1 MIYDMMLPA
10 VLPWV
15 SQWLTPVWVLSLGV
29 TLGLVVLGLIWAVVS
44 AVNRRWSNEIHDAL
58 TEGVLMPVLVLGGCL
73 AVFAVV
79 GFFVADNPALVAR
92 SLQRIPSVGMRTV
105 EFTLPASAER
115 AKDEFAE
122 VPFEELAVNFRRDE
136 IRRIEFRADQ
146 NLEVRTVSPNATDV
160 KTGGMKLEIN
170 SGAPSV
176 WIAPAQGLSLIL
188 PDADVRAIYARNLGD
203 KDAKLTMYLYTS
215 PPVPEVWTIL
225 NSAIFTVLVFLLY
238 LVPRLT
244 NPRLSAVSLA
254 TFKSQTAQPVF
265 LILVLL
271 GVVAIIALLVWPF
284 GTLGEDI
291 KQMKKS
297 GILVILTAAIF
308 QAIWAAST
316 EIAEEIEGRTALTV
330 LSKPLG
336 RVSFII
342 GKFLGIF
349 WTVALLFFIQGL
361 LLLVL
366 VAYKP
371 IYEAREGAIQDVTWQ
386 MCHGEMIS
394 VLPALL
400 LAFMETIVLTSISV
414 AISTRLPMLANL
426 ILCFAIYVLGN
437 LTPMIVQS
445 GIGRFEIVQ
454 FFGRLIATVFP
465 NLESFNVEAAMSGGY
480 VVPVAY
486 LGSAAIYAGI
496 YSLIAL
502 FLALLLFE
510 DRDVA

>member
-1 MIYDMMLPA
+1 MFDLMLPA

-15 SQWLTPVWVLSLGV
+15 SQWLTPVWVLSLGI
-29 TLGLVVLGLIWAVVS
+29 TAGLVVLGLMWAVVS
-44 AVNRRWSNEIHDAL
+44 ALQRRMAAEIREAL
-58 TEGVLMPVLVLGGCL
+58 SEGVLMPVLVMCTCL

-79 GFFVADNPALVAR
+79 GSFVAENPLLVLR
-92 SLQRIPSVGMRTV
+92 SLQRMPAVGVRQV
-105 EFTLPASAER
+105 EFTLPASPER
-115 AKDEFAE
+115 AQDEFAA
-122 VPFEELAVNFRRDE
+122 VPFQELAVSFRRDE

-146 NLEVRTVSPNATDV
+146 NIEVRTVSPDATDL
-160 KTGGMKLEIN
+160 KTGGAKLEIS
-170 SGAPSV
+170 SGTPAI
-176 WIAPAQGLSLIL
+176 WIAPAQGISLML
-188 PDADVRAIYARNLGD
+188 PEPEVRQLYGRNLGD
-203 KDAKLTMYLYTS
+203 RDAKLTMFITTT
-215 PPVPEVWTIL
+215 PPVPEVWTIPTAAL
-225 NSAIFTVLVFLLY
+225 FTVVLFVLY
-238 LVPRLT
+238 LAPRLAS
-244 NPRLSAVSLA
+244 PRLSAVSLA

-336 RVSFII
+336 RVSFIV
-342 GKFLGIF
+342 GKFMGIF
-349 WTVALLFFIQGL
+349 WTVALLFLIQGL

-371 IYEAREGAIQDVTWQ
+371 IFESREGAIQDATWQ
-386 MCHGEMIS
+386 LCHQEMVS

-400 LAFMETIVLTSISV
+400 LAFMETIVLTAISV

-445 GIGRFEIVQ
+445 GIGQFEIVQ

-480 VVPVAY
+480 AVPVAY
-486 LGSAAIYAGI
+486 LGSAALYAGI
-496 YSLIAL
+496 YTLIAL
-502 FLALLLFE
+502 FLALLFFE